1 MLQIRDTHTHMDMQ
15 SVGVHPL
22 YLGSFF
28 HYLLKAIYKLGVL
41 EMRCHLFY
49 VFCYPFLILMFLC
62 HALAQQSSGIRGRV
76 HICAKIG
83 THTHIH
89 IWDSGAD
96 GGAEGRVQD
105 QL

>member
-1 MLQIRDTHTHMDMQ
+1 MDIQ

-22 YLGSFF
+22 CLGSFF
-28 HYLLKAIYKLGVL
+28 HYLLKAMYKLAVL
-41 EMRCHLFY
+41 EMRL
-49 VFCYPFLILMFLC
+49 
-62 HALAQQSSGIRGRV
+62 